1 MDQDYYDL
9 PDATAND
16 QDYEVFDLKLDDG
29 KLIQMVDRALTDS
42 IDHWKGYPYRLDK
55 ADTENIRYWL
65 GDQMKERYIS
75 ASGEGL
81 PNMGNRLQTSSRAVL
96 AYVNSRVAQ
105 PEVRPSTSDKG
116 AIQYAK
122 DVTQA
127 MYQHGVDHDLATKA
141 KKSTTNLVIQKRG
154 FLKLRF
160 DPLQGAYGDIE
171 VEHISPE
178 NIVIDKDAGFKG
190 EPRRIWHKQ
199 KCTIEELISKFSEKE
214 EQIKL
219 AFGIGRGVYTQ
230 MSKIA
235 EYWEVWFT
243 FYEKGNRKEGLCWY
257 LPTGKV
263 ILGKMLNPN
272 FVYTGDDQKDR
283 EINFTAFPIKPFIG
297 FNYMNTGK
305 AYIDETSLFEQAKVL
320 QDLYNKRKKQIMDN
334 NDYVNGRVIADGNAL
349 EQEDATKYLNKGAK
363 TILLIKP
370 SEGKTV
376 QQSVYHVPYTALPN
390 GVVDEAYD
398 VRNEIDQT
406 MGTPNIF
413 RGEQSKNNTLGQDER
428 IIQQAGALQD
438 DLASSVDES
447 MQDYYRKLYQ
457 MMKVYYTEDHWFQ
470 IKGSDGKYDFVVMN
484 SDTMDTNLKISVEA
498 GSTLPSNKKEVR
510 DIAVEA
516 SNAGKMDSLSY
527 WEAIQYGKLPDPETI
542 VERTQKELNDPASF
556 VADVEQQAFNRD
568 ADIDITLLIA
578 DKEPP
583 VRDEYGQAY
592 LEHVNKYIMG
602 NKFVLQDKEAQKRI
616 IDHLTN
622 VGVIASRT
630 ADLQDTQVDDA
641 QMAGMEEQQ
650 VNELPV

>member
-1 MDQDYYDL
+1 MSQEYYDL
-9 PDATAND
+9 PDATPED
-16 QDYEVFDLKLDDG
+16 EQYEVFDLKLKDS
-29 KLIQMVDRALTDS
+29 KLVQMVDKALQNS
-42 IDHWKGYPYRLDK
+42 IAHWNKYPYKLET
-55 ADTENIRYWL
+55 ADTQNIRYWL
-65 GDQMKERYIS
+65 GDQMTDRYVS
-75 ASGEGL
+75 ASGESL
-81 PNMGNRLQTSSRAVL
+81 PNMGNRLQTSTRAVL

-105 PEVRPSTSDKG
+105 PEVRPSTSDLS

-127 MYQHGVDHDLATKA
+127 MYQHGVDHDLNIKA

-154 FLKLRF
+154 YLKLRF
-160 DPLQGAYGDIE
+160 DPLQGPYGDIE

-178 NIVIDKDAGFKG
+178 NIVIDKDASYKG
-190 EPRRIWHKQ
+190 EPKRIWHKQ
-199 KCTIEELISKFSEKE
+199 KCTVEELIVKFPDAKDKINE
-214 EQIKL
+214 
-219 AFGIGRGVYTQ
+219 AYDIGRGVYSQ
-230 MSKIA
+230 VSKVA
-235 EYWEVWFT
+235 EYWEIWFT
-243 FYEKGNRKEGLCWY
+243 FYEDGKRQEGLCWY
-257 LPTGKV
+257 LPVGKV

-283 EINFTAFPIKPFIG
+283 EVNFTSFPIKPFVV

-320 QDLYNKRKKQIMDN
+320 QDLYNKRKLQIMRN

-349 EQEDATKYLNKGAK
+349 EQDDATKYLNKNPK

-370 SEGKTV
+370 TEGKTV
-376 QQSVYHVPYTALPN
+376 QQSVYHVPYQALPN
-390 GVVDEAYD
+390 GVVEEAYD
-398 VRNEIDQT
+398 TRNEIDQT
-406 MGTPNIF
+406 MGSPNIF

-438 DLASSVDES
+438 DLASAVDDS

-470 IKGSDGKYDFVVMN
+470 IKGADGKYDFVVMN
-484 SDTMDTNLKISVEA
+484 SETMDTNLKISVES
-498 GSTLPSNKKEVR
+498 GSTLPSNKQEIR

-527 WEAIQYGKLPDPETI
+527 WEAIQYGKLADPEVI

-568 ADIDITLLIA
+568 ADIDIILLIA
-578 DKEPP
+578 DKELP

-592 LEHVNKYIMG
+592 LEHVNKYIMS
-602 NKFVLQDKEAQKRI
+602 NKFMKLDQESQKRI
-616 IDHLTN
+616 LDHLTK

-630 ADLQDTQVDDA
+630 MDLQSTQVDDA
-641 QMAGMEEQQ
+641 QMAGMDEQQ

>member
-1 MDQDYYDL
+1 MDNYYDL
-9 PDATAND
+9 PDATPED
-16 QDYEVFDLKLDDG
+16 QDYEVFDLKIDDG
-29 KLIQMVDRALTDS
+29 KLIQMVGKALENS
-42 IDHWKGYPYRLDK
+42 IAHWNKYPYRLEK

-65 GDQMKERYIS
+65 GDQMKDRYMS

-105 PEVRPSTSDKG
+105 PEVRPSTSDLG
-116 AIQYAK
+116 ALQYAK

-154 FLKLRF
+154 YLKLRF
-160 DPLQGAYGDIE
+160 DPLQGIAGDIE
-171 VEHISPE
+171 PEHISPE
-178 NIVIDKDAGFKG
+178 NIVIDKDAKFKG

-199 KCTIEELISKFSEKE
+199 KCSLEELISKFPEKE
-214 EQIKL
+214 EQIKS
-219 AFGIGRGVYTQ
+219 AYGIDRGVYTQ

-243 FYEKGNRKEGLCWY
+243 FYENKKRKEGLCWY
-257 LPTGKV
+257 LPVGKV

-272 FVYTGDDQKDR
+272 FEYTGDEKKDR
-283 EINFTAFPIKPFIG
+283 EVNFTPFPIKPFVI

-305 AYIDETSLFEQAKVL
+305 GYIDETSLFEQSKVL

-334 NDYVNGRVIADGNAL
+334 NDYVNGRVIADGTAL
-349 EQEDATKYLNKGAK
+349 EQEDATRYLNKGPK

-370 SEGKTV
+370 TEGKTV
-376 QQSVYHVPYTALPN
+376 QQSVFHVPYQGLPN
-390 GVVDEAYD
+390 SVVDEAYD
-398 VRNEIDQT
+398 DRNAIDQT

-457 MMKVYYTEDHWFQ
+457 MMKVYYSEDHWFQ
-470 IKGSDGKYDFVVMN
+470 IKGSDGKYDFVMMN
-484 SDTMDTNLKISVEA
+484 SETMDTNLKISVEA

-510 DIAVEA
+510 EIAVEA

-556 VADVEQQAFNRD
+556 VSDVEQQAFNRD
-568 ADIDITLLIA
+568 AEIDMTLLIA
-578 DKEPP
+578 EKEPP

-592 LEHVNKYIMG
+592 LEHINKYIMG
-602 NKFVLQDKEAQKRI
+602 NKFVKLDPEAQKRI
-616 IDHLTN
+616 LDHLTA
-622 VGVIASRT
+622 VGVIATRT
-630 ADLQDTQVDDA
+630 ADLQATQVDDA
-641 QMAGMEEQQ
+641 QIAGMEEEQ
-650 VNELPV
+650 VSELPV